1 MSDIREVSEYH
12 EAYAA
17 TFIGRVER
25 LEADAARL
33 NAPHIQAQADQLRAA
48 ISDARDTSLRMMGVI
63 P

>member
-1 MSDIREVSEYH
+1 MSDVREVSEYH
-12 EAYAA
+12 EAYVA
-17 TFIGRVER
+17 TFIGHVEQ

-48 ISDARDTSLRMMGVI
+48 LNDARDLSLRMMGVI